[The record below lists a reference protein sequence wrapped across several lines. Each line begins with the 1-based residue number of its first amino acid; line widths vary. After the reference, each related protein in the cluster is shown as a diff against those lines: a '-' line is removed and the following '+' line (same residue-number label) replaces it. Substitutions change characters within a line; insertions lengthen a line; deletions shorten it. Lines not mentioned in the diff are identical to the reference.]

1 MRKDAQGFFYF
12 VDRIGDTFRW
22 KGENVSSSEVLNQ
35 LTAAG
40 SVREAVVYGV
50 AVSGYEGRA
59 GMAAI
64 VADESFDLGSF
75 RSALS
80 ARLPPYA
87 RPLFLRRM
95 SSLSLTGTY
104 KVNKQHLLEEG
115 FDPKRVTEPLF
126 VNDERNGVYAPLDS
140 ALHAAILDGSF
151 RL

>member
-22 KGENVSSSEVLNQ
+22 KGENVSTTEVGSQ
-35 LTAAG
+35 LTATG
-40 SVREAVVYGV
+40 CVLQAVVYGV
-50 AVSGYEGRA
+50 AVSGYEGRS

-64 VADESFDLGSF
+64 VVNDGFDLASF
-75 RSALS
+75 RSALN

-87 RPLFLRRM
+87 RPQFLRVM
-95 SSLSLTGTY
+95 SSLSVTGTY
-104 KVNKQHLLEEG
+104 KVNKQRLLEEG
-115 FDPKRVTEPLF
+115 YDPSRVTEPLF
-126 VNDERNGVYAPLDS
+126 VNDERTGLYVQLDR